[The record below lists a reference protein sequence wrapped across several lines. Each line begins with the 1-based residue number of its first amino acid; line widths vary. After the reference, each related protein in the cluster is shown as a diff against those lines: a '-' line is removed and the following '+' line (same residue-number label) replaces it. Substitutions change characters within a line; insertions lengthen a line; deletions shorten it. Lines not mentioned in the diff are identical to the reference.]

1 MTYPERENID
11 RWFFDF
17 YEGNLSPQQVEALET
32 FLEDHPDLVEDFH
45 AWGESNF
52 EADTS
57 FSTEFD
63 RIPQLLKK
71 ESRFKMAYALYGLA
85 LILSASPFIQR
96 FTLNPSSEN
105 STLPL
110 AINSAAINA
119 KSQTKTDK
127 LKVIEAKQEE
137 NNETGSFGNLN
148 RINSQKTSFTNQA
161 EERIRINEA
170 NSLVEE
176 ITTNIISKENISDA
190 LVANTSSEES
200 ISLLTENKNELP
212 VYLTNSEEIETRNI
226 ASTLPQLAQKTA
238 LLTDEADQSV
248 LNENKEMANRETIK
262 ISLGSFKM
270 RPIYRALSKISTGL
284 AYIPDISYAL
294 PEMNQADV
302 MISNIGA
309 ISQTRYQQSA
319 TARWMETN
327 EQQKISNQITLDGY
341 SRSARMGVGVQFN
354 HHYFGNGALTQYDGA
369 LILSPK
375 IALTRTLS
383 LEPAARIKFGNY
395 RVDGNKIPSYNNQF
409 VEYQT
414 GEQQLINFDTTASI
428 GRNLLYRDLDAGI
441 TLNSSRG
448 YVGVQAENITGH
460 FNDIFSNQENDY
472 QHAKMR
478 VSGIAGTQFISQ
490 NQRLSFAPYVYS
502 TWKAGTLSSFVGFSA
517 SIYGLKLGGSVGHLQ
532 QTAQIGYQS
541 KHFGIIA
548 QTSIQQRFTQAR
560 FTHQL
565 MLRINTETSKKTR
578 RYITL

>member
-1 MTYPERENID
+1 MNYPERENID

-17 YEGNLSPQQVEALET
+17 YEGNLSPLQVEALKT
-32 FLEDHPDLVEDFH
+32 FLEDHPDLVEEFE

-57 FSTEFD
+57 LSTEFD
-63 RIPQLLKK
+63 RIPLLLKK

-85 LILSASPFIQR
+85 LILSSSLLIQR
-96 FTLNPSSEN
+96 FTQQPSSEN
-105 STLPL
+105 STVLL
-110 AINSAAINA
+110 TANSSGLNA

-127 LKVIEAKQEE
+127 LKAVETIQEKSK
-137 NNETGSFGNLN
+137 ETGRLDNIN
-148 RINSQKTSFTNQA
+148 RENSQHTSLTNQS
-161 EERIRINEA
+161 EERFSIHEV

-176 ITTNIISKENISDA
+176 NNTSVASIESIEEPTFVKSSINENISSLSDNNSEQ
-190 LVANTSSEES
+190 LIHTKISEEFES
-200 ISLLTENKNELP
+200 
-212 VYLTNSEEIETRNI
+212 RNI
-226 ASTLPQLAQKTA
+226 ASTLPLLAKKHA
-238 LLTDEADQSV
+238 VLTDEADQSI
-248 LNENKEMANRETIK
+248 LDENKDMATRETINL
-262 ISLGSFKM
+262 SLGSFKM
-270 RPIYRALSKISTGL
+270 RSIYKSLGKISTGL
-284 AYIPDISYAL
+284 AYIPDIAYAL

-319 TARWMETN
+319 TARWMEAN

-375 IALTRTLS
+375 IALTRSLS

-395 RVDGNKIPSYNNQF
+395 RVDGNRISSYNNQF

-414 GEQQLINFDTTASI
+414 GEQQLINFDTSANI
-428 GRNLLYRDLDAGI
+428 GRNLLYRDLDAGF

-472 QHAKMR
+472 QYAKMR
-478 VSGIAGTQFISQ
+478 VSGIAGTQFLSQ

-502 TWKAGTLSSFVGFSA
+502 TWKAGNFNSFVGFSA
-517 SIYGLKLGGSVGHLQ
+517 SIYGLKLGGSISQSQ

-541 KHFGIIA
+541 KRFGILA
-548 QTSIQQRFTQAR
+548 QSSVQQRLTQPR

-565 MLRINTETSKKTR
+565 MLRFNTETSKKTR